1 MKARFAVVMG
11 LLYLFAMT
19 AAHAREPVNGRWQ
32 EAKSVQPATPHGQ
45 RKLSRKGLAGKASY
59 YANRFHGR
67 KTASGHPYFKGAMTA
82 AHRSLPLGTWV
93 RVINE
98 SNGNY
103 VVVQITDRGPYA
115 RNRVIDLSRA
125 AATDLDMLESGT
137 APVSLEVVQEFPSAW
152 NAEQFRDL
160 RLAAG
165 Y

>member
-1 MKARFAVVMG
+1 MALLLLASMASAQARGPENAG
-11 LLYLFAMT
+11 
-19 AAHAREPVNGRWQ
+19 WQ
-32 EAKSVQPATPHGQ
+32 SANATRPATSHGQ
-45 RKLSRKGLAGKASY
+45 KKVSRKGLSGTASY

-93 RVINE
+93 RVLNE

-103 VVVQITDRGPYA
+103 VVVQITDRGPFA

-125 AATDLDMLESGT
+125 AAENLDMLDKGT
-137 APVSLEVVQEFPSAW
+137 APVSLEVVQESFPAWSADQL
-152 NAEQFRDL
+152 NDL
-160 RLAAG
+160 RFASR

>member
-1 MKARFAVVMG
+1 MKARFTMVMG
-11 LLYLFAMT
+11 LLCLASMG
-19 AAHAREPVNGRWQ
+19 AAHARQPVNARWQ
-32 EAKSVQPATPHGQ
+32 GANAIQPAPPHGQ
-45 RKLSRKGLAGKASY
+45 RKLNRKGLSGKASY

-93 RVINE
+93 RVVNE

-103 VVVQITDRGPYA
+103 VVVQITDRGPFA

-125 AATDLDMLESGT
+125 AAVDLDMLEKGT
-137 APVSLEVVQEFPSAW
+137 APVSLEVIQEFPPTW
-152 NAEQFRDL
+152 NAEQFHDL
-160 RLAAG
+160 RLASG